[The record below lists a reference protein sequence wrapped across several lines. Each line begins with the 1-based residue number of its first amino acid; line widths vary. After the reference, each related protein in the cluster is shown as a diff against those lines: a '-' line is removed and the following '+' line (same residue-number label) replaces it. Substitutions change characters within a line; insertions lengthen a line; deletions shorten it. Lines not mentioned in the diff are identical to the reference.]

1 MSLSLLV
8 WNGTRLGDG
17 FGWLQTVNRA
27 WELPREAAWWNMR
40 ALYFFL
46 SLSAW
51 TRRSCCGTT
60 PSASPSPQ
68 LAGFSQTAP
77 RIPYFPQV
85 KAQLTLKRLWSPVW
99 PGLAYLSGPVPRLLP
114 SGYSHWCLRILG
126 GAILSSPGLCTCH
139 SLFLKHSFHLSS
151 SNWLFILK
159 SDSSGAFSWTPWVW
173 LRYPSSVPS

>member
-27 WELPREAAWWNMR
+27 WELPREAAWWNIR
-40 ALYFFL
+40 APYFFL

-51 TRRSCCGTT
+51 TGRSYRGTT
-60 PSASPSPQ
+60 PASPSPQ

-77 RIPYFPQV
+77 RIPYCPQV

-99 PGLAYLSGPVPRLLP
+99 SVLVYLSGPVPRLLP
-114 SGYSHWCLRILG
+114 SGYSHRCLRILEG
-126 GAILSSPGLCTCH
+126 TILSSPCLCTCH

-151 SNWLFILK
+151 SNWLFIFK
-159 SDSSGAFSWTPWVW
+159 SHSSGAFSWTPWVW
-173 LRYPSSVPS
+173 LRCPSSVPS

>member
-27 WELPREAAWWNMR
+27 WELPREAVWWNIR

-85 KAQLTLKRLWSPVW
+85 KAQLTLKRLWSPEW